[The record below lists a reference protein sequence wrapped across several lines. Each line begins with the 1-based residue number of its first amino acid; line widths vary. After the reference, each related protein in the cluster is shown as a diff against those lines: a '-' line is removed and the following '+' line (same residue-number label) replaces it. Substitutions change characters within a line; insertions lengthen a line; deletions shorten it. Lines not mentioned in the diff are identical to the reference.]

1 MTILPVDYFEQS
13 MAGVIW
19 RDLAILMTT
28 NQKNRATITFFDIG
42 ATTRNQ
48 RKLLKI
54 IIIP

>member
-42 ATTRNQ
+42 ATTRKQ